1 MSEWTVLDDWHEA
14 EAELAARYGDGII
27 IDDCDTAVEYLEVDE
42 FWTCGKCPSFR
53 ECARLA
59 DEEERAEAETYD
71 FLRKARL

>member
-27 IDDCDTAVEYLEVDE
+27 FKDCDTALENLEVDE
-42 FWTCGKCPSFR
+42 LWACGKCPSFM

-71 FLRKARL
+71 FLRRARL